1 MPGHAPSALV
11 AAALLAA
18 GVLLVAPSAVG
29 VPSAKADN
37 CPDVAVTFA
46 RGTDEPAGLGRVGDA
61 LVDSLRQNTGK
72 NIDAYPVNYR
82 ATLLQLHGND
92 GAKDAIKHIK
102 DVADKCPATPQVL
115 GGYSQGAS
123 VVDIVTGTQI
133 GGVGWGDSLPPQY
146 ASHVIAVTTFGNPAD
161 RSGGTIAAQSAMFGA
176 KAVDYCNPED
186 PICHAG
192 QGNEWKGHTDGYV
205 PVYTSQAASF
215 VQTRL
220 LSVLPADRPRRTDG
234 RPAWTRAARRPAR
247 AWAVR
252 RSARTWSRTAARP
265 QPRRPG
271 PDRGQPDPARGISL
285 IRSRH
290 AELRRRTTVRAMKL
304 RSIGHTS
311 QSIPGKFAAR
321 RVARLDL
328 GACPGLDPAPD
339 GIRRLPRRRGGVR
352 PRATGI
358 ARRRGRRQ
366 RLHQRA
372 AVQGQPERQSLRGA
386 LPRRHRDRRRRQRH
400 ERPRPAHDQRLP
412 EHPHRAGW
420 LLAGRGGY

>member
-1 MPGHAPSALV
+1 MPGHAPSAWSPS
-11 AAALLAA
+11 ALLAA
-18 GVLLVAPSAVG
+18 GVLLVAPSA

-61 LVDSLRQNTGK
+61 LVDSLRHNTGK

-123 VVDIVTGTQI
+123 VVDIVTGTNI

-192 QGNEWKGHTDGYV
+192 QGNQWSGPHRRLRARLHQPGRQLRAD
-205 PVYTSQAASF
+205 PAA
-215 VQTRL
+215 VDTA
-220 LSVLPADRPRRTDG
+220 PDRPRRADG
-234 RPAWTRAARRPAR
+234 RSAWPRAARRPTR
-247 AWAVR
+247 AWAFR
-252 RSARTWSRTAARP
+252 ARFRPATWSRTAARP

-271 PDRGQPDPARGISL
+271 SGRGQPDPARGISL
-285 IRSRH
+285 IRS
-290 AELRRRTTVRAMKL
+290 
-304 RSIGHTS
+304 S
-311 QSIPGKFAAR
+311 
-321 RVARLDL
+321 
-328 GACPGLDPAPD
+328 
-339 GIRRLPRRRGGVR
+339 PR
-352 PRATGI
+352 
-358 ARRRGRRQ
+358 
-366 RLHQRA
+366 
-372 AVQGQPERQSLRGA
+372 
-386 LPRRHRDRRRRQRH
+386 
-400 ERPRPAHDQRLP
+400 
-412 EHPHRAGW
+412 
-420 LLAGRGGY
+420 

>member
-1 MPGHAPSALV
+1 MSISRKSRSAIRRAWSRPFSLT

-18 GVLLVAPSAVG
+18 GVLLVAPRHGA

-46 RGTDEPAGLGRVGDA
+46 RGTDEPNGLGRVGQA

-123 VVDIVTGTQI
+123 VVDIVTGTNI

-220 LSVLPADRPRRTDG
+220 LSVLPATGPNG
-234 RPAWTRAARRPAR
+234 PMGLP
-247 AWAVR
+247 
-252 RSARTWSRTAARP
+252 
-265 QPRRPG
+265 PG
-271 PDRGQPDPARGISL
+271 PGPFGVPPGTGPFGVPPGTGPYGVPPGPGQGPLPGPSPDVPGPA
-285 IRSRH
+285 
-290 AELRRRTTVRAMKL
+290 VV
-304 RSIGHTS
+304 S
-311 QSIPGKFAAR
+311 QTQP
-321 RVARLDL
+321 VAFR
-328 GACPGLDPAPD
+328 
-339 GIRRLPRRRGGVR
+339 
-352 PRATGI
+352 
-358 ARRRGRRQ
+358 
-366 RLHQRA
+366 
-372 AVQGQPERQSLRGA
+372 
-386 LPRRHRDRRRRQRH
+386 
-400 ERPRPAHDQRLP
+400 
-412 EHPHRAGW
+412 
-420 LLAGRGGY
+420 